1 MVQGDQTWQSPQDW
15 LEDDSTDPG
24 YQLMT
29 DAEIASEVLGEGCD
43 SEISDN
49 ESNDDLQRERSVT
62 PSQAFE
68 AFGTALEWL
77 ESQADTDPLHLL
89 LVKKWKDTAAQK
101 RGELQ
106 KQTKLTSY
114 FTLS

>member
-1 MVQGDQTWQSPQDW
+1 MLTHYAIVIHTLVALSSERMEVTKLGKRKRRVVSLKTK
-15 LEDDSTDPG
+15 LE
-24 YQLMT
+24 
-29 DAEIASEVLGEGCD
+29 IIGELKTGK
-43 SEISDN
+43 S
-49 ESNDDLQRERSVT
+49 QRVV
-62 PSQAFE
+62 
-68 AFGTALEWL
+68 ALEWL
-77 ESQADTDPLHLL
+77 ESQVDTDPLHLL